1 MKTITETILGIVLLV
16 WFLGTF
22 VVICS
27 ITEDNEWLIPALL
40 GQLFVVWG
48 IVFLGKKIVA
58 RALEFQDSIWF
69 LFILVGIGCIAA
81 SFIQR
86 FGSEEVLDICLKIFP
101 YVFLSLFVFV
111 GAFMGRYNYQTK
123 ILSAREGMEMIEA
136 ECVEVRELLTE
147 KKYGTYMA
155 YCPVYCF
162 HFKGNAYTVSGNVY
176 VKRTDLRVG
185 NKYKIYIDPYRPR
198 WFHDP
203 KQDIRAE
210 WMPVIMWGFFV
221 VFPIIVMIL
230 YTKTLLS

>member
-1 MKTITETILGIVLLV
+1 MKNIMETILGIVMVFWLI
-16 WFLGTF
+16 GTI
-22 VVICS
+22 VVTCS
-27 ITEDNEWLIPALL
+27 ITEDNEWLIPALF

-48 IVFLGKKIVA
+48 IVFLCKTISE
-58 RALEFQDSIWF
+58 RALEFQDSFLF

-81 SFIQR
+81 SFIRR
-86 FGSEEVLDICLKIFP
+86 FGSEEVLDICIKILP
-101 YVFLSLFVFV
+101 YIFASLFVLV
-111 GAFMGRYNYQTK
+111 GVFMGRNIYQTK

-136 ECVEVRELLTE
+136 ECVEVKELLTE
-147 KKYGTYMA
+147 NKYGTYMA

-162 HFKGNAYTVSGNVY
+162 HFKGNAYTVSSDVY
-176 VKRTDLRVG
+176 VKRRDLRVG

-210 WMPVIMWGFFV
+210 WLPVIMWGFFV
-221 VFPIIVMIL
+221 VFPIFVMIL